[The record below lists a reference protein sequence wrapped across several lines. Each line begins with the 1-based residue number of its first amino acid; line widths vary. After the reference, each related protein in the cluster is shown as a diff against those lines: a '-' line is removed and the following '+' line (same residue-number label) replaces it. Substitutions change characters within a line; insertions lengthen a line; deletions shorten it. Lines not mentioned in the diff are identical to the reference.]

1 MRLPYLLAAGAALG
15 AADDGAPRAQTQ
27 GKERNPPAWPA
38 AVRVVAPAQCAEI
51 SAADAGAA
59 LLLLPGVYDCSISL
73 PSRSTAAGL
82 GTDRDDVLL
91 KRCVGDAA
99 SSAEN
104 LRVDGDWRGPRSVR
118 RVAVA
123 GDLSSSSFMADANIT
138 GGVRLGAARAFAAR
152 SSSLQSSRSVEVDA
166 KGWFSSSKRDPAPIS
181 GGGVN
186 VVLAGVAGGPNATVP
201 RGAAPGVAYAVSD
214 APRAVDKPYIIRDG
228 PDFFLVK
235 PEPLLSKTGC
245 CATEVERIP
254 FHNVYVA
261 RPERTEDVREKLLQG
276 LHVVLTPGTYELEDG
291 LELNHAGQIL
301 LGVGAAIVRAPSD
314 GEPACRVRGPAA
326 VVAGVA
332 VDGARYPKGDT
343 ALIRW
348 EGSDGLLA
356 DVVVNVDGDANAKTG
371 VAIHADGVV
380 LDHVTVERQPP
391 GHLDVGISLE
401 GNNAVA
407 YAINVKHVE
416 QDGVRWRGEDGHAFA
431 LNVDL
436 PRDALIDFQNGGYVG
451 YAVGDFVKRHSAR
464 GVAVYAAFDGDVRV
478 RTAVRRSASPNVTLA
493 SVASVFTEGR
503 GSVASVVNGDG
514 AAVGP
519 AGNALARWP

>member
-186 VVLAGVAGGPNATVP
+186 VVLAGVAGGPNAIS
-201 RGAAPGVAYAVSD
+201 Y
-214 APRAVDKPYIIRDG
+214 
-228 PDFFLVK
+228 
-235 PEPLLSKTGC
+235 
-245 CATEVERIP
+245 
-254 FHNVYVA
+254 
-261 RPERTEDVREKLLQG
+261 
-276 LHVVLTPGTYELEDG
+276 
-291 LELNHAGQIL
+291 
-301 LGVGAAIVRAPSD
+301 VGA
-314 GEPACRVRGPAA
+314 
-326 VVAGVA
+326 
-332 VDGARYPKGDT
+332 
-343 ALIRW
+343 
-348 EGSDGLLA
+348 
-356 DVVVNVDGDANAKTG
+356 
-371 VAIHADGVV
+371 
-380 LDHVTVERQPP
+380 
-391 GHLDVGISLE
+391 
-401 GNNAVA
+401 
-407 YAINVKHVE
+407 
-416 QDGVRWRGEDGHAFA
+416 
-431 LNVDL
+431 
-436 PRDALIDFQNGGYVG
+436 
-451 YAVGDFVKRHSAR
+451 
-464 GVAVYAAFDGDVRV
+464 
-478 RTAVRRSASPNVTLA
+478 
-493 SVASVFTEGR
+493 
-503 GSVASVVNGDG
+503 
-514 AAVGP
+514 
-519 AGNALARWP
+519 